1 MLLRL
6 AQIIEQLDLAAEQL
20 EIDDPNYARF
30 GLMLTDNALEL
41 SLHRLAG
48 QEQVRAVSMRWK
60 PDYAHPHAKKLSAA
74 LGQDFG
80 AKVGLAQALGHL
92 TEEEARTVR
101 AGHTFRNETYHVG
114 VSHEEVLLEVARF
127 YFKVACEV
135 MERLTPDHLS
145 WSSNDRLPERAKAY
159 FPGDNA
165 FPGRLEDYARACAT
179 LAGRSGHAPADFI
192 ETLAD
197 HMERVIDDQDRNI
210 DFLFTDG
217 PDSPSRAQVVIDT
230 QSWPIAF
237 AEEGKAF
244 VATLATPPANMFAAV
259 EVVARSFPG
268 LVRKDPIPA
277 WRRRTQALAREPNPH
292 RALELYRSFMD
303 QTERLRTYIE
313 ESAMGLDNHIQ
324 SEIDRMRGK

>member
-6 AQIIEQLDLAAEQL
+6 AQIIEQLDLALEQL
-20 EIDDPNYARF
+20 QVDDPNYARF

-41 SLHRLAG
+41 TLHRLAEH
-48 QEQVRAVSMRWK
+48 EQAHAVSMRWK
-60 PDYAHPHAKKLSAA
+60 PDYAHPHAKKLSSA

-80 AKVGLAQALGHL
+80 AKVSLAQALGHL
-92 TEEEARTVR
+92 SEEEARTIR

-114 VSHEEVLLEVARF
+114 VRHEDVLLGVTRF

-135 MERLTPDHLS
+135 MGRLTPGYIS

-159 FPGDNA
+159 FPGDHA
-165 FPGRLEDYARACAT
+165 FPGSLEDYARACAT
-179 LAGRSGHAPADFI
+179 LASRSDHAPADFI

-197 HMERVIDDQDRNI
+197 HMERVIEDQDSNI

-217 PDSPSRAQVVIDT
+217 LDTTSRDQVIIDA

-237 AEEGKAF
+237 GDEGKAF
-244 VATLATPPANMFAAV
+244 VAGLPTPPANMFAAV
-259 EVVARSFPG
+259 EVVAQSFPG
-268 LVRKDPIPA
+268 LVRKDPIPG
-277 WRRRTQALAREPNPH
+277 WRRRVQDLAREANPH

-303 QTERLRTYIE
+303 QTQRLRAYIE
-313 ESAMGLDNHIQ
+313 ESAIGLDNHIQ
-324 SEIDRMRGK
+324 SEIDRMRGN

>member
-20 EIDDPNYARF
+20 QIDDPNYARF

-48 QEQVRAVSMRWK
+48 HEQARALSMRWK

-80 AKVGLAQALGHL
+80 AKVGLAQALGRL
-92 TEEEARTVR
+92 TEEEARTAR

-114 VSHEEVLLEVARF
+114 VSHEEVLVAVARF
-127 YFKVACEV
+127 YFKVACEI
-135 MERLTPDHLS
+135 MGRLTPGYLS
-145 WSSNDRLPERAKAY
+145 WSSADRLPERAKAY
-159 FPGDNA
+159 FSADRG
-165 FPGRLEDYARACAT
+165 FSGSLQDYARACAT
-179 LAGRSGHAPADFI
+179 LAGKSGHSPADFI

-217 PDSPSRAQVVIDT
+217 PESTSRDQVVTDAQT
-230 QSWPIAF
+230 WPILF

-244 VATLATPPANMFAAV
+244 IAGLATPPANVFAAV
-259 EVVARSFPG
+259 QAVAQSFPG
-268 LVRKDPIPA
+268 LTRKDPIPN
-277 WRRRTQALAREPNPH
+277 WRRRLQALARESNPH
-292 RALELYRSFMD
+292 RALQLYRSFMD
-303 QTERLRTYIE
+303 QTRSLRTFIE
-313 ESAMGLDNHIQ
+313 ESAAGLDNHIQ
-324 SEIDRMRGK
+324 EEIDRRRGK